1 MLGKAITNQSSKGLC
16 ILKSMGRI
24 GKKLKMKRYKQSMID
39 IAQNKAKSKRKTC
52 LESHTVYLPRR
63 LTLESTIQFANKLHE
78 VPESK
83 EYVLDFQLVGRIEP
97 YAMLFLSSEIQRWR
111 SRFPYSTFVI
121 QNHQSKSY
129 AAHMGFFK
137 AFGCDFGKMPGEAMG
152 SSRYLPVSIWNAEEL
167 RKGAAEN
174 YEAVGEFIEKQ
185 AEEMSAVLTQT
196 DSGDLFDTL
205 TYSIREIIRN
215 VVEHSE
221 SKQFGFCAQYWP
233 RYGKVELALL
243 DRGVG
248 IKKGLSA
255 NPHLVVE
262 NDHDSLNY
270 SLMPGISGKA
280 FKGAKRDKHDVW
292 ANSGFGLYMTSRLC
306 REGGSFFIASG
317 DTGIYLS
324 ENKKRYLN
332 TPFDGTALRLLLNTS
347 RLSGLKS
354 MLGRYTKE
362 AAQFKKEYIDGQN
375 FAASTA
381 SKMLSRDFKKS

>member
-1 MLGKAITNQSSKGLC
+1 MDRHI
-16 ILKSMGRI
+16 
-24 GKKLKMKRYKQSMID
+24 
-39 IAQNKAKSKRKTC
+39 
-52 LESHTVYLPRR
+52 VYLPRR
-63 LTLESTIQFANKLHE
+63 LTLESTIQFANELHS

-83 EYVLDFQLVGRIEP
+83 EYVLDFQLAGRIEP
-97 YAMLFLSSEIQRWR
+97 FAMLFLSSEIRRWR
-111 SRFPYSTFVI
+111 NRYPNSTFMV
-121 QNHQSKSY
+121 QNHESKSY

-137 AFGCDFGKMPGEAMG
+137 AFGCDFGKTPGEAAG
-152 SSRYLPVSIWNAEEL
+152 SSSYLPVSIWDVEEL
-167 RKGAAEN
+167 RKGAADN
-174 YEAVGEFIEKQ
+174 YEAIGEFIEKK

-196 DSGDLFDTL
+196 DSGYLFDTL

-233 RYGKVELALL
+233 TYGKVELALL
-243 DRGVG
+243 DRGIG
-248 IKKGLSA
+248 IKQGLST

-262 NDHDSLNY
+262 NDHDALNY
-270 SLMPGISGKA
+270 SMMPGISGKA

-332 TPFDGTALRLLLNTS
+332 TPFEGTALQLLLDTG
-347 RLSGLKS
+347 RLSKLSS
-354 MLGRYTKE
+354 MLGRYSKE
-362 AAQFKKEYIDGQN
+362 AAQFKKEYMDVQN
-375 FAASTA
+375 FGASTA
-381 SKMLSRDFKKS
+381 SKMLSRDFKKP

>member
-1 MLGKAITNQSSKGLC
+1 
-16 ILKSMGRI
+16 MGRI
-24 GKKLKMKRYKQSMID
+24 GKKLKMKRYKQSLID
-39 IAQNKAKSKRKTC
+39 IAKNKSKCERKKC
-52 LESHTVYLPRR
+52 LESHTITLPRR
-63 LTLESTIQFANKLHE
+63 LTLESTIQFANELHE

-83 EYVLDFQLVGRIEP
+83 KYVLDFQLVGRIEP

-111 SRFPYSTFVI
+111 EKFPESTFAV
-121 QNHQSKSY
+121 QNHKSKSY

-137 AFGCDFGKMPGEAMG
+137 AFGVDFGNTPGEAMG
-152 SSRYLPVSIWNAEEL
+152 SSRYLPVSIWAADKL
-167 RKGAAEN
+167 REGAAEN

-233 RYGKVELALL
+233 TYRRVELALL
-243 DRGVG
+243 DRGIGVRQ
-248 IKKGLSA
+248 GLCT

-262 NDHDSLNY
+262 NDHDALNY
-270 SLMPGISGKA
+270 ALMPGISGKA

-292 ANSGFGLYMTSRLC
+292 ENSGFGLYMTSRLC

-324 ENKKRYLN
+324 EKKKRYLN
-332 TPFDGTALRLLLNTS
+332 TPFNGTALRLLLNTD
-347 RLSGLKS
+347 RLTGLSS
-354 MLGRYTKE
+354 MLERYSKE
-362 AAQFKKEYIDGQN
+362 AVQFKKEYIDGQN